1 MSKIEISEKD
11 SELLRLIEQL
21 VTEGVANGIKKG
33 IEQARNEEDNI
44 DQKGFHSVGRV
55 ITIGNDRLQKE

>member
-11 SELLRLIEQL
+11 SELLGLIEQL

-33 IEQARNEEDNI
+33 IEQARNEERL
-44 DQKGFHSVGRV
+44 KEK
-55 ITIGNDRLQKE
+55 ITYDTRIKKTPKIIIEKL